1 MVKQGK
7 ILFICDK
14 RRCAHCNPGCTH
26 TSDIQHAKNFELFD
40 DIYIEREKKSKL
52 TRPIRRILKRLSGT
66 GVGRLF

>member
-14 RRCAHCNPGCTH
+14 RRCAHCNPGCTL
-26 TSDIQHAKNFELFD
+26 TSDIKHAKNFELLG
-40 DIYIEREKKSKL
+40 DIYMEREKKCKL
-52 TRPIRRILKRLSGT
+52 PRPIRRIWERLSGT